1 VALIKGEK
9 SMDSTAPPNASE
21 QRRTLFNISDEINEL
36 SNLLDEIEDNDL
48 ESEKLITSWLEN
60 LGEER
65 DRKLDNYAALIAE
78 LEARAEVRKKEAQ
91 RLAKLASTD
100 EKKAV
105 MLKERLKWFFEAN
118 KLKNVETSRYKL
130 SLTKSGGKAPLILDD
145 AISATNLPEKF
156 QKLHVEPDKTAIR
169 AALEA
174 GEELDFAHLGDRS
187 STIRI
192 R

>member
-1 VALIKGEK
+1 ME
-9 SMDSTAPPNASE
+9 STAPPDASE
-21 QRRTLFNISDEINEL
+21 QRRTLFSISDDISEL
-36 SNLLDEIEDNDL
+36 TRLLDEIEDEDL
-48 ESEKLITSWLEN
+48 ESEKLITSWLGN

-100 EKKAV
+100 EKKAT
-105 MLKERLKWFFEAN
+105 MLKERLKWFFEVN
-118 KLKNVETSRYKL
+118 KLKTVETSRYKL
-130 SLTKSGGKAPLILDD
+130 SLTKSGGKPPLILDD
-145 AISATNLPEKF
+145 AISPADLPDKF
-156 QKLHVEPDKTAIR
+156 QKIHVEPDKSAIR

-187 STIRI
+187 SSLRI